1 MRQSPSPADEP
12 HFFMR
17 SLAIDYAA
25 GGHEDSHTHPWPQF
39 LYARSGAV
47 RADIGGQYWTI
58 PPRRG
63 LWIPTGVAHRLRMS
77 SNLQLRTLYI
87 RPSMTS
93 VQPVHVVSVSGLL
106 HEAILEVCARG
117 WLDDRIAI
125 DRHLGALILHDLV
138 RRDDTAMSL
147 TRPGD
152 RRAARLA
159 DMLTDRALNSAPL
172 GALCLRAGLSRRT
185 AERLF
190 LAETGLAP
198 SQWRRFAVLSEALVD
213 IAGGVSIEHAA
224 FAAGYQSRSAFS
236 EAFARAFGFP
246 PGAARD
252 RPA

>member
-1 MRQSPSPADEP
+1 
-12 HFFMR
+12 MR

-25 GGHEDSHTHPWPQF
+25 GGREDFHTHPWPQF

-63 LWIPTGVAHRLRMS
+63 LWIPTGVPHRLRMS

-87 RPSMTS
+87 RPSMAS
-93 VQPVHVVSVSGLL
+93 AQPVHVVNVSGLL
-106 HEAILEVCARG
+106 HEAIIEVCSRG
-117 WLDDRIAI
+117 WLDDRIVI
-125 DRHLGALILHDLV
+125 DCHLGALILHDLV
-138 RRDDTAMSL
+138 RRDEAQMHL
-147 TRPGD
+147 TRPSD
-152 RRAARLA
+152 RRAVRLA
-159 DMLTDRALNSAPL
+159 EMMTDRSLYSAPL
-172 GALCLRAGLSRRT
+172 GTLCVRAGLSRRT

-236 EAFARAFGFP
+236 EAFTRAFGFP

-252 RPA
+252 RYA